1 MYQPEFHPKVD
12 KDISKLNKNLRR
24 DIRDKHIPKILEDP
38 HRAGKSLTGKLAGLK
53 SYIFTVNRVEYRI
66 IYDIFEEKTIVL
78 FLMVGSRENFY
89 ERLLRRLRR

>member
-12 KDISKLNKNLRR
+12 KDISKLDKNHRR
-24 DIRDKHIPKILEDP
+24 VIRDKHIPKILEDP
-38 HRAGKSLTGKLAGLK
+38 HRAGKGLTGKLAGLK
-53 SYIFTVNRVEYRI
+53 SYSFTANRVEYRI